1 MTSKKLLLMITSALF
16 ISLCSP
22 ICAEMTWQ
30 ERVVRGANYGACGC
44 IPYLLKD
51 SFISDLANNSLVK
64 LAGIKLND
72 DRSRSMLERVLI
84 GATGV
89 GLQKMVNKSVTNRL
103 ISESDRRK
111 LGNKRFVSDVAAGV
125 GAMLGDAVSGGH
137 PLGSFMGALLFGMF
151 FDHVLD
157 EEYNSNVVQQLEKN
171 TEENNKKRETREERK
186 LQK

>member
-1 MTSKKLLLMITSALF
+1 MTSRKSLLMITSALL

-30 ERVVRGANYGACGC
+30 ERVVRGVNYGVCGS
-44 IPYLLKD
+44 IPYIFKD
-51 SFISDLANNSLVK
+51 SFVRDLANNPLGK
-64 LAGIKLND
+64 LAGIKLDND
-72 DRSRSMLERVLI
+72 GSRNMLEHVLL
-84 GATGV
+84 GAAGV
-89 GLQKMVNKSVTNRL
+89 TLQKIVNKSVVDRL

-111 LGNKRFVSDVAAGV
+111 LGNKRFVSDMAAGV

-151 FDHVLD
+151 FDYVLD
-157 EEYNSNVVQQLEKN
+157 EKYNSNVVQQLKKN
-171 TEENNKKRETREERK
+171 TEENNKKRETREAAK